1 MVVPAGLP
9 LGAALAGPWG
19 ILASAGCFIAVG
31 GGCGACVAVCLGIGA
46 IPTP

>member
-9 LGAALAGPWG
+9 FGVLLAGPLG

-31 GGCGACVAVCLGIGA
+31 GGCGACVAVCLGMGA